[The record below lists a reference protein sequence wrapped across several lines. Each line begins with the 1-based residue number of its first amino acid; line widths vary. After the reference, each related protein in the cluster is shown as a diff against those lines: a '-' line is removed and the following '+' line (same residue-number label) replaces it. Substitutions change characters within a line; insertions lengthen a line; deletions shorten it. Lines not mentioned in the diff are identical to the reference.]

1 MKDCIEPKK
10 FGEININDSFF
21 DSLKEDYLDF
31 EDWFERK
38 KANNEEAF
46 VLYNDNKKIDGFLYY
61 KYDGTVVEDVDPLLV
76 GKKILKIATFKVNP
90 HKTRLGER
98 FIKIVLDYAV
108 QNGYDICYLTVFPK
122 QKRLIR
128 EFETYGFNKKGTKTS
143 GKKTEE
149 VYVKNLDVDYK
160 DIYKNYPLINIHS
173 TRKYILAIYPKYHTI
188 MFPDSKLNTEKDV
201 FAKDIPYT
209 NSIHKNYICSMD
221 VNTLSKG
228 DIIVLYRTATR
239 IPAEYSS
246 VATSVCVVEEIKH
259 QNEYENF
266 EDFYIDAS
274 KYSLFD
280 REDLHYWYRR
290 GNCKIIKMLYNI
302 ALPKR
307 ITRHD
312 LIEKIGLNRDEY
324 WGFFEITDDKFEA
337 ILEKSKVNM
346 NYII

>member
-1 MKDCIEPKK
+1 MKDSIVSKK
-10 FGEININDSFF
+10 FGEIDLNDSFF

-31 EDWFERK
+31 ANWFERK
-38 KANNEEAF
+38 VVENEEAF
-46 VLYNDNKKIDGFLYY
+46 VLYNDKGGLDGFLYF
-61 KYDGTVVEDVDPLLV
+61 KDDGTVVEDVEPILV
-76 GKKILKIATFKVNP
+76 GKKILKIGTFKVNP

-98 FIKIVLDYAV
+98 FIKIVLDYVV
-108 QNGYDICYLTVFPK
+108 QNGYDICYLTIFPK
-122 QKRLIR
+122 HKRLIR
-128 EFETYGFNKKGTKTS
+128 EFETYGFTKKGKKTS
-143 GKKTEE
+143 SEKTEE
-149 VYVKNLDVDYK
+149 VYVKKIDVNYN
-160 DIYKNYPLINIHS
+160 DIYKNYPLINIHG
-173 TRKYILAIYPKYHTI
+173 TRKYLLAIYPKYHTV

-201 FAKDIPYT
+201 FARDIPYT
-209 NSIHKNYICSMD
+209 NSIHKNYICSME
-221 VNTLSKG
+221 VNALHKG

-239 IPAEYSS
+239 SPAEYSS
-246 VATSVCVVEEIKH
+246 VATTVCVIEEIKH

-266 EDFYIDAS
+266 EDFYEDAS

-280 REDLHYWYRR
+280 REDLYYWYRQ
-290 GNCKIIKMLYNI
+290 GNCKMIKMLYNI

-324 WGFFEITDDKFEA
+324 WGFFEIADDKFEA